1 MAQEVFDSS
10 AEDIESSDGVVTVR
24 GRGDFKFGD
33 VITKWFGTRAGEVT
47 GIGIV
52 RKADDFE
59 QLPPFWEIGMVGVE
73 VSVDP
78 DTGYVTIER
87 LATVGDVGFAI
98 NPAMVEGQ
106 DLGAATQGFGAALFE
121 ELLYDDHQPINP
133 NVVEYRIP
141 RMRDVPRRIETM
153 LAERRD
159 GTGPY
164 GAKGSGEGALNPM
177 PAAVATAVAQ
187 ATGRWPDRLP
197 LLPERVWHLLQDEHA
212 ATDD

>member
-1 MAQEVFDSS
+1 
-10 AEDIESSDGVVTVR
+10 
-24 GRGDFKFGD
+24 
-33 VITKWFGTRAGEVT
+33 
-47 GIGIV
+47 
-52 RKADDFE
+52 
-59 QLPPFWEIGMVGVE
+59 
-73 VSVDP
+73 VDP